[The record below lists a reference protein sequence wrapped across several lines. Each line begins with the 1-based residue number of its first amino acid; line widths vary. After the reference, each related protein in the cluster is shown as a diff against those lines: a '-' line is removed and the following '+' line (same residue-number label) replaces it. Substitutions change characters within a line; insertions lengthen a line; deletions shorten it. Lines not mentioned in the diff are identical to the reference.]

1 MYNIIR
7 HCEAISHDVHVSY
20 LRLLFFR
27 RASRRAICKRKT
39 EYSQFSIPSLSFIIS
54 VHPWSY
60 TVAHS
65 DGRHLPVSP
74 WRSVCLL
81 FWRSDCVSSSWSSS
95 SSSSPCCSCWRVG
108 SVWCASWQNLSGP
121 SVPPGKIKRIVRTEM
136 MWADRKSDK
145 NNFVN
150 QKYPQKI

>member
-1 MYNIIR
+1 MYNTFR

-20 LRLLFFR
+20 LRRLFFR

-39 EYSQFSIPSLSFIIS
+39 EYSQFSWKRMSVLSFYFIRS
-54 VHPWSY
+54 VHPCSY

-95 SSSSPCCSCWRVG
+95 SSSSPCCSCWRAG
-108 SVWCASWQNLSGP
+108 SVWCASWWNLSGP
-121 SVPPGKIKRIVRTEM
+121 SVPPGKKQSNASLELKWLV
-136 MWADRKSDK
+136 DRKWDK
-145 NNFVN
+145 NDW
-150 QKYPQKI
+150 